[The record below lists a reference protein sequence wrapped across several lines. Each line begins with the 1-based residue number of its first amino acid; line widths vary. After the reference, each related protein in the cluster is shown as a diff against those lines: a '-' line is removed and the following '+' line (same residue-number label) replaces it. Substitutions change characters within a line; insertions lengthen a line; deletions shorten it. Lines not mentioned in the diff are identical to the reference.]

1 MSRFSKGLIS
11 SVVLAATT
19 LAFSQGSSAAVSW
32 SFSEDS
38 VSLGLSGVSPHV
50 EKTGAVDR
58 LWYSG
63 GPAGTAVADCSDA
76 GSCAAVSAN
85 WGTPINDVSFATFG
99 GVKRAYFK
107 KMDPGS
113 GTQAVYSAPCATA
126 DCVSIGAATLASE
139 GMKVSMQERAWGVPD
154 AVELPGGAGVRI
166 YIVESPSKS
175 SSCPEKVASYTS
187 TDGVN
192 FVKDAGYRFAKDG
205 YVDTE
210 VLRAK
215 TGEWVMIMADGPG
228 CGSHQKLYVSEST
241 DGLSLSSPVALTVTD
256 KSRLDPTGYETSPGS
271 NVFKI
276 YFAAAASGKSMDY
289 TLGRGS
295 MKVGSAATSPGA
307 VATTKTAKIG
317 ASCTTAGAKSTVK
330 VAKKSV
336 KVAKKSVKVTCKKVK
351 KKLVWSR

>member
-1 MSRFSKGLIS
+1 MSRFRKGLIS
-11 SVVLAATT
+11 SVVLVATT
-19 LAFSQGSSAAVSW
+19 MAFSQGSSAAVSW

-241 DGLSLSSPVALTVTD
+241 DGLSWSSPVALTGTD

-336 KVAKKSVKVTCKKVK
+336 KVTCKKVKKVK